1 MRCTAKKTTK
11 LIIESGND
19 YVITVKANQ
28 PRLSTQLKTIRE
40 GQQPCERFVEKWE
53 KPRPVQLV
61 ESRVSSLTSVASTLI
76 GLEQKA
82 SFKLNA
88 LVSAQKKNIYRP
100 IITLAP

>member
-28 PRLSTQLKTIRE
+28 PRLLTQLKTIAE
-40 GQQPCERFVEKWE
+40 GQKPRERFVDIEKN
-53 KPRPVQLV
+53 RG
-61 ESRVSSLTSVASTLI
+61 RTTCRIASVFTDLRGIDFDWLGA
-76 GLEQKA
+76 KA

-88 LVSAQKKNIYRP
+88 LVSAQEKIF
-100 IITLAP
+100 TDQLLH

>member
-28 PRLSTQLKTIRE
+28 PRLLTQLKTIAE
-40 GQQPCERFVEKWE
+40 AQKPCERFIDIEKN
-53 KPRPVQLV
+53 RGLVQPV
-61 ESRVSSLTSVASTLI
+61 ESRVSSPTSVASTLI

-88 LVSAQKKNIYRP
+88 LVSALENNICKL
-100 IITLAP
+100 IITLAL